1 MEFKIENTEVFGL
14 EKSLVASGNSFRTTM
29 RPKEDLNDKDI
40 IRCEKLGS
48 VAVGSGHDA
57 FLNGINVIADFT
69 APLYWWKQ
77 AQRYHWF
84 EFVSSQSTMHCVT
97 KFKLEERCTK
107 DVDPRIIEIVQE
119 MINDYNCYDDVIK
132 GAQAIGGNFPY
143 EEYEKEH
150 KELWYKIIASLPC
163 GFCLSATMTT
173 NYRQLKTM
181 CQQRKG
187 HHLSEWKTFIDW
199 CCTLPRFSELT
210 GITNEIK

>member
-14 EKSLVASGNSFRTTM
+14 EKSLVASGNSFRTTI